1 MIPFSLGIALLS
13 IASRVALTK
22 TGKYRPIMWAAYF
35 VGTLGMGLM
44 IMLSYRSSTY
54 ASSDHDPFLS
64 YLSTSSAEQE
74 IFPMISAFGLGC
86 LFQVPL
92 VALQAAMPL
101 KDMATSSSGLMF
113 LR

>member
-1 MIPFSLGIALLS
+1 MLPFSLGTALFS
-13 IASRVALTK
+13 IASGVTLTK

-44 IMLSYRSSTY
+44 IMLSYTSSMY
-54 ASSDHDPFLS
+54 VSFDRDPFLS
-64 YLSTSSAEQE
+64 YLSTNSAEQV

-101 KDMATSSSGLMF
+101 KDMATSSSGFIF